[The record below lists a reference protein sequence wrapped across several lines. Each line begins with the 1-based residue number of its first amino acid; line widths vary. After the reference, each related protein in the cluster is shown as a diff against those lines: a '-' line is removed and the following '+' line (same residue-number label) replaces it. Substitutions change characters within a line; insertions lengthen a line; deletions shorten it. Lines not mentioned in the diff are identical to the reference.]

1 MTVISGNIGTNI
13 LKIDQKE
20 NREIPQ
26 SESPYQRNTGIEF
39 NKTQMTFITTDR
51 FDYASRVVSQSLQSS
66 PAAWFWYG
74 KTTWLVRFLD
84 AFSWRTIWVIISLQ
98 TNGKYIEIS
107 FLTCLG
113 LSTLENVRFWEVEE
127 SARFSSGHATK

>member
-1 MTVISGNIGTNI
+1 MALDVKLIRK
-13 LKIDQKE
+13 L
-20 NREIPQ
+20 
-26 SESPYQRNTGIEF
+26 F
-39 NKTQMTFITTDR
+39 LVTTDR

-84 AFSWRTIWVIISLQ
+84 AFFCRTIWV
-98 TNGKYIEIS
+98 
-107 FLTCLG
+107 G

-127 SARFSSGHATK
+127 NARSSSSHATK